1 MQIEFSQEE
10 AVAIAKLLARVDI
23 KGAEAP
29 VVVALFD
36 KFKPL
41 LDDVIREGQ
50 PHADGGQN

>member
-1 MQIEFSQEE
+1 MQIEFSKEE

-41 LDDVIREGQ
+41 LEDAMKEGQ
-50 PHADGGQN
+50 PYADGGQG